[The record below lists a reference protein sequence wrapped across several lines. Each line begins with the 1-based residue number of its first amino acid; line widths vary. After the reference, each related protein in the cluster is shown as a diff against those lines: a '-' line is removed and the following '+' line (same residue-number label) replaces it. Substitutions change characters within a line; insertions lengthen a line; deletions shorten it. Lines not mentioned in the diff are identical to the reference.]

1 MDQKTH
7 VSVPFSCSVLNTLLR
22 ISRKEH
28 IMNDKFK
35 KLIEYIVNEDET
47 RAREL
52 FHEIVVEK
60 SREIYESMMDDEEED
75 LDENFGAYEGDAS
88 DDMISDVEDDIDS
101 DHEGMDDASDELD
114 SEMDMDDEQGEM
126 GGDEELEDRVVDLE
140 DALDS
145 LKAEF
150 EELMKGEEGEEEHDE
165 MGDEDME
172 DMGDEDMEDMD
183 DEDMEDEEES
193 DEDEEDLDE
202 VFMREYREKA
212 PQPVKSE
219 VSGTNTKSTVAGKN
233 DMGGTAKNLVQG
245 GEAKGRT
252 APSAKTQTDAADPR
266 DFKTGAG
273 PKPVR
278 SEVGGINKTAPIGS
292 K

>member
-1 MDQKTH
+1 
-7 VSVPFSCSVLNTLLR
+7 
-22 ISRKEH
+22 
-28 IMNDKFK
+28 MNDKFK

-60 SREIYESMMDDEEED
+60 SREIYESMMDDEEDDEED
-75 LDENFGAYEGDAS
+75 LDENFGAYEADES
-88 DDMISDVEDDIDS
+88 DDMIGDVEDDIDS
-101 DHEGMDDASDELD
+101 DHEGDMDDASDELD
-114 SEMDMDDEQGEM
+114 SEMDMGDEEGEM
-126 GGDEELEDRVVDLE
+126 GGSEEIEDRVVDLE

-150 EELMKGEEGEEEHDE
+150 EELMKGEEGEDH

-183 DEDMEDEEES
+183 S
-193 DEDEEDLDE
+193 DEDSEDSDE
-202 VFMREYREKA
+202 DDMDEMFMREYREKVTA
-212 PQPVKSE
+212 PAKGEGHEAAKGGSATINKQSI
-219 VSGTNTKSTVAGKN
+219 VAKKN
-233 DMGGTAKNLVQG
+233 DMGGTSKNLVQG
-245 GEAKGRT
+245 GEAKGRP
-252 APSAKTQTDAADPR
+252 APSAKTQTSAADPR
-266 DFKTGAG
+266 DYKTGAA
-273 PKPVR
+273 PKAVR

>member
-1 MDQKTH
+1 
-7 VSVPFSCSVLNTLLR
+7 
-22 ISRKEH
+22 
-28 IMNDKFK
+28 MNDKFK

-60 SREIYESMMDDEEED
+60 SREIYESMMDEED
-75 LDENFGAYEGDAS
+75 LDENYGAFEADAS
-88 DDMISDVEDDIDS
+88 DSMIDDVEGDIDS
-101 DHEGMDDASDELD
+101 DEEGMDSAGDELD
-114 SEMDMDDEQGEM
+114 SEMDMVDDEGEM
-126 GGDEELEDRVVDLE
+126 GGSEEIEDRVVDLE

-150 EELMKGEEGEEEHDE
+150 EELMKGED
-165 MGDEDME
+165 GDE

-183 DEDMEDEEES
+183 DEDMGDEDMDDEDMEDMDDEDMKEMKDS
-193 DEDEEDLDE
+193 DEDDMDE
-202 VFMREYREKA
+202 MFMREYREKA
-212 PQPVKSE
+212 PKPSNSE
-219 VSGTNTKSTVAGKN
+219 ASGTNTKSTVAGKN
-233 DMGGTAKNLVQG
+233 DMGGTTKNLVQG

-252 APSAKTQTDAADPR
+252 APSAKTQTSAADPR
-266 DFKTGAG
+266 DYKTGTA

>member
-1 MDQKTH
+1 
-7 VSVPFSCSVLNTLLR
+7 
-22 ISRKEH
+22 
-28 IMNDKFK
+28 MNDKFK

-150 EELMKGEEGEEEHDE
+150 EELMKGEEGD
-165 MGDEDME
+165 E

-183 DEDMEDEEES
+183 DEDMD
-193 DEDEEDLDE
+193 DEEDLDE
-202 VFMREYREKA
+202 ADDDDDDYFSGLSDSPGPGGPYDPEDTHEHDPENFVREYREK
-212 PQPVKSE
+212 
-219 VSGTNTKSTVAGKN
+219 VSALSKGEGHEAAKGGSVSVNKQSIVAKKN

-252 APSAKTQTDAADPR
+252 APSAKTQTSAADPR
-266 DFKTGAG
+266 DYKTGTA

>member
-1 MDQKTH
+1 
-7 VSVPFSCSVLNTLLR
+7 
-22 ISRKEH
+22 
-28 IMNDKFK
+28 MNDKFK

-75 LDENFGAYEGDAS
+75 LDENYGAFEADAS
-88 DDMISDVEDDIDS
+88 DSMIDDVEGDIDS
-101 DHEGMDDASDELD
+101 DEEGMDSAGDELD
-114 SEMDMDDEQGEM
+114 SEMDMGDDEGEM
-126 GGDEELEDRVVDLE
+126 GGSEEIEDRVVDLE

-150 EELMKGEEGEEEHDE
+150 EELMKGEEGDE
-165 MGDEDME
+165 DMGDEDME
-172 DMGDEDMEDMD
+172 DMGDEDMEDMGDEDMD
-183 DEDMEDEEES
+183 DEDMKEMKDS
-193 DEDEEDLDE
+193 DEDDMDE
-202 VFMREYREKA
+202 MFMREYREKA
-212 PQPVKSE
+212 PKPSNSE
-219 VSGTNTKSTVAGKN
+219 ASGTNTKSTVAGKN
-233 DMGGTAKNLVQG
+233 DMGGTSKNLVQG

-252 APSAKTQTDAADPR
+252 APSAKTQTSAADPR
-266 DFKTGAG
+266 DFKTGAA
-273 PKPVR
+273 PKAVR